1 MQHDHHDSHATDTNV
16 IQLPAPTVYPIVMSL
31 GITLICA
38 GLVTNIVIGILGLI
52 LTVWSAVGWF
62 LQVFPHEAHIPVAV
76 EIEPIE
82 ISTTRTLGRRAP
94 ASEKPRL
101 VIPVET
107 FQITTGI
114 KGGIAGGIAMTV
126 PAGIFS
132 LIKYHSFWYAT
143 NLLAA
148 GGFVSW
154 IGASDQ
160 FLGQFH
166 LQGALAALVIHGLTS
181 LLVGLL
187 YGAMLPMFP
196 RWPILTAGLVAPL
209 MFTAILHSGI
219 NVISPILNQR
229 IDWFW
234 FFISQIAFGLVC
246 GYVVNLHTKVRTP
259 QFRALPFAVRAGLH
273 TDTFPVI
280 QVDAQ
285 EHQDQE
291 QKDKDSQQ

>member
-1 MQHDHHDSHATDTNV
+1 MQHDPHAPDTNV
-16 IQLPAPTVYPIVMSL
+16 IQLPAPTAYPMVMSL

-154 IGASDQ
+154 AGASDA
-160 FLGQFH
+160 FLSEFH
-166 LQGALAALVIHGLTS
+166 LRGALAALVIHGLTS

-196 RWPILTAGLVAPL
+196 RWPILTAGVAAPV
-209 MFTAILHSGI
+209 MFTVILHSGI

-234 FFISQIAFGLVC
+234 FFISLIAFGLVC

-280 QVDAQ
+280 HVAAP
-285 EHQDQE
+285 EHEAQE
-291 QKDKDSQQ
+291 QKDKDAQQ